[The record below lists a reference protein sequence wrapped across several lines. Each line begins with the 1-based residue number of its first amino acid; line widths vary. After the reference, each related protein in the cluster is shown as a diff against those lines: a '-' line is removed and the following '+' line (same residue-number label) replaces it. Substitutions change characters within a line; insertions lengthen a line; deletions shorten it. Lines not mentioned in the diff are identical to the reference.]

1 LSSSLRAVGLDQG
14 RRLQLLFGQGNF
26 KWLARAALDFSA
38 IGRPTNPADRGQGEA
53 VIDWPLFAGAG
64 DSLACCRR
72 AQKKSQ
78 RG

>member
-1 LSSSLRAVGLDQG
+1 L

-38 IGRPTNPADRGQGEA
+38 IGRPTNPADRGR
-53 VIDWPLFAGAG
+53 VKPLSIGRCL
-64 DSLACCRR
+64 LALAIHWRVVVAR
-72 AQKKSQ
+72 EKKSQ